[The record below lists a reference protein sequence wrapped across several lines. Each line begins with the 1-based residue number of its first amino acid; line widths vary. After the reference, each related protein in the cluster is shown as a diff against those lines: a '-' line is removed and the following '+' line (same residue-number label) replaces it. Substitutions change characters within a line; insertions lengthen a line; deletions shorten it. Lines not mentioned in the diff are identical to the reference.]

1 MARYNFN
8 VNTQAKLLDIH
19 KQFNGGLKTV
29 DTDDALQDFYLRQ
42 AENVSISEFGF
53 LEKRY
58 GLAKKQ
64 TILSGSPVDSA
75 KVQGHFIYKYG
86 ALTDE
91 IIAIGGKLYVKH
103 DGDTTFSPITLFD
116 KHSSF
121 TYPNV
126 LSLANYSMDAS
137 NGTFQ
142 STREIGATRVKDNLY
157 IFTGS
162 YPVIYTRRSIVD
174 ASELSTGTV
183 YLMPYYVPNWN
194 EIVGLST
201 GINLL
206 IEDFDDAYGYNDLS
220 LAPNS
225 TYRKPYVQ
233 VNPEDP
239 PSEELLGPVVTN
251 IRTAHA
257 PLIPTIDYVTENE
270 ETSIQLNLQV
280 AFDFAQPLDLYTTF
294 DSFTSTNTGFIWKSV
309 TQNPKY
315 FYPESPSAVTVGS
328 VCPAIGTRASYQ
340 SNYYECVAASTSDV
354 NGNTNVYYQF
364 TPRYVY
370 FKSAGAPTWTLVP
383 EDNIVDRRVY
393 TNAYAASNFSIQQSH
408 LTTEGHFDITSPK
421 VSFRRFESVTTIGTE
436 IAPLQVSIAGFPVGD
451 YDFQVVWEY
460 ERHYLD
466 GQGDELEESLL
477 SFTTNYNNIQIEA
490 TKINAESLGYKPN
503 PLWTCNKVIEH
514 YGKLMAWGSTAEPEY
529 IFISHPK
536 EQNWFPAT
544 ATVKFDTEEDEPISA
559 VTPFMNVLIVQS
571 ATKTWGLKGS
581 YIVAQIEEDGTLNAE
596 DLYAPFSISPVYGTI
611 APKSVRPVR
620 NRLYFLSRE
629 GIVELTNLAFAFD
642 DKYNVNELDRNI
654 KNIVPRDPNAVAI
667 QHDYQYWINF
677 PSTGET
683 LRYYVDKKAW
693 VKDTYGKDEN
703 AEYAANT
710 FDFDGVFKYY
720 SKDGVLSF
728 ITNVTDLDTDPGVA
742 AVYEVVVDK
751 SLPND
756 FGKPFKSTFETANLN
771 QGYPFHPKKYLENR
785 MDFTL
790 QNEYNTSK
798 DAIPFTYEN
807 TSAAGV
813 ITANL
818 LKGHSYLVG
827 FVEDQDITN
836 VQYSLDDGLY
846 LDADFSYDATT
857 YGLTFT
863 VPYLDFEIIDIKI
876 QHPTGDL
883 VDLPNA
889 SLHDATYDHT
899 INFNTWSISE
909 EGTLNLDNIGYDAT
923 QAKIDIN
930 LGTVFGPNETWV
942 FDESDFGNR
951 VTAVKTVK
959 LSGRGY
965 NYKLY
970 FTDRSRSKWTIE
982 SIGITFKF
990 KRARGER

>member
-64 TILSGSPVDSA
+64 TILSGSPVDNA

-91 IIAIGGKLYVKH
+91 IIAIGGNLYVKL
-103 DGDTTFSPITLFD
+103 DGATTFSRITSFLTP
-116 KHSSF
+116 SSF

-126 LSLANYSMDAS
+126 TSLANYSMNAT

-142 STREIGATRVKDNLY
+142 TTREIGATRVKDNLY

-162 YPVIYTRRSIVD
+162 YPVIYTRKSIVD
-174 ASELSTGTV
+174 ASELNTGTV

-225 TYRKPYVQ
+225 TYAI
-233 VNPEDP
+233 NDD
-239 PSEELLGPVVTN
+239 LTNPVVTN

-257 PLIPTIDYVTENE
+257 PLIPTIDYITESE
-270 ETSIQLNLQV
+270 ETSVQLNLQ
-280 AFDFAQPLDLYTTF
+280 ASIDFEQQTDLYTTF
-294 DSFTSTNTGFIWKSV
+294 SSFAGVTNNYVYQGV

-315 FYPESPSAVTVGS
+315 FYVAAANTITAGDP
-328 VCPAIGTRASYQ
+328 CPTLGARVVDT
-340 SNYYECVAASTSDV
+340 NDDYYECVLSSQSVNNAS
-354 NGNTNVYYQF
+354 NIYYQI
-364 TPRYVY
+364 TPRTVL
-370 FKSAGAPTWTLVP
+370 FKSAGAPTWSTVP
-383 EDNIVDRRVY
+383 EDNIIERRVY
-393 TNAYAASNFSIQQSH
+393 TNAFDGSDFTISSGH
-408 LTTEGHFDITSPK
+408 LVDSGHFDITSPK
-421 VSFRRFESVTTIGTE
+421 VTFRRFNSPTVFGTE
-436 IAPLQVSIAGFPVGD
+436 VAPLQVSIAGFPVGD

-466 GQGDELEESLL
+466 GSNNEVEESIL

-514 YGKLMAWGSTAEPEY
+514 YGKLMVWGSTAEPEY

-742 AVYEVVVDK
+742 TVYEVVVDK

-798 DAIPFTYEN
+798 DAISFTYEN

-836 VQYSLDDGLY
+836 VQYSLDGGTY
-846 LDADFSYDATT
+846 QDAEYSYDATT

-863 VPYLDFEIIDIKI
+863 VPYLEFDTIDIKI

-923 QAKIDIN
+923 QAQIDIN

-942 FDESDFGNR
+942 FDESDFGNK